1 MKSTWKDLTIEDVLY
16 IRNIS
21 ELQMASEDEKNLKV
35 AAYLGNIT
43 YDEIMS
49 IPLSKLKKY
58 MDNTKFLFTSPV
70 PSKVKR
76 YYTINGRSY
85 KLLKNEMEL
94 LTSQYIDFQY
104 VYADGF
110 EKRPAELLSIMMV
123 PAGHEYNDGYD
134 KDQVVKDM
142 YSLPIEE
149 GLGICDFFTNRF
161 TRSIWLGM
169 ILLRVKIWWMKIT
182 ARKKDREMWKAIE
195 IQMRLIVE
203 ELGDTFGLHV

>member
-1 MKSTWKDLTIEDVLY
+1 MKSTWKDITIEDVLY
-16 IRNIS
+16 IKNIN
-21 ELQMASEDEKNLKV
+21 ELQMATEDEKNLKV
-35 AAYLGNIT
+35 AAYLGDLT
-43 YDEIMS
+43 YDEIMA

-58 MDNTKFLFTSPV
+58 MDNTKFLFSAPV

-76 YYTINGRSY
+76 YYTINGHTY

-110 EKRPAELLSIMMV
+110 EKRPAELLSVMMV
-123 PAGHEYNDGYD
+123 PTGHEYNDGYD
-134 KDQVVKDM
+134 KDQVIKDM
-142 YSLPIEE
+142 YALPIEE

-169 ILLRVKIWWMKIT
+169 MLLRVKIWWMKIT
-182 ARKKDREMWKAIE
+182 ARKKEREMWKAIE
-195 IQMRLIVE
+195 IQMRLIME
-203 ELGDTFGLHV
+203 ELGVTFGLHA